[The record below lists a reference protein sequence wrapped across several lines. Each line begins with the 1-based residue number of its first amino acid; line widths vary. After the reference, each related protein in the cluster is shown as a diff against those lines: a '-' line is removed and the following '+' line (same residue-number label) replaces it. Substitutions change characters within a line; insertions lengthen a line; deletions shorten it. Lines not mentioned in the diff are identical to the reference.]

1 MNLFGRRWEPDGL
14 DALSPTGRLILSMVV
29 TGAVGYLL
37 EYIGTEQLG
46 AFANS
51 DPRTIYGATA
61 VWAFGLGPLIV
72 ALRKASI
79 LVPMLIVGVL
89 FMIVV
94 LFNHYYFVTWQFSGG
109 SFHEVGLWSPRI
121 WEFREGAIL
130 GLHHPLLIAL
140 AAGAIETV
148 VVPVSVLVQKL
159 VTLKLR
165 KPPAVPLEQVEELF
179 ESSVTPRTALKPR
192 RDFGFV
198 FMRIIFFAYGI
209 YFAYM
214 LIGLLVGGKGLPVVG
229 MFFISP
235 PETVN
240 TIMKLTLMITL
251 ASVGA
256 FNAGVRREAAI
267 LLTIG
272 HSISVGASIWLF
284 FAYPVNPVFPD
295 DHNFL
300 LSSVVGDGLLLV
312 VLLYY
317 VFKPRPEPEDLS
329 RVEDVELRSPASSLL
344 RLFFLVFGILFTV
357 FSIGIVYYRAFGSP
371 EVGRG
376 AVFGGPDPLVS
387 NSLTK
392 YGTLA
397 AFGYFLF
404 AKPAL
409 RKYLTP
415 GLVIAFSFSVV
426 AAIIYGLQGT
436 TTLITRRGTIAA
448 LPGFMMM
455 HVIVDGAGL
464 MLILGLRRLQYHV
477 DYQIAALRPSSAECI
492 MALHQAFRESSQ
504 EPEVS
509 SREVLQRIDEHI
521 GGLRSRRRGLI
532 SFPFWL
538 VEHVFPFLSWFRPAF
553 STMSREEQR
562 WMLRRYVLRPSYER
576 AKATFPAL
584 AELMFKIGDITHALV
599 TLAFFTTTRAA
610 AQVGYVLPDARER
623 LQSDIATDRPPV
635 GADPRAFPAGNT
647 DPLGRKPVAAAPAAA
662 TLLAPRVGVPVDSPR
677 IPDEVDYCIVG
688 SGAAGAVLAYR
699 LAVARGKE
707 ASICVLER
715 GSYYSPRQDFS
726 DDEMRMIRML
736 YTEGGLQISR
746 SFDFTILQ
754 GECVGGTTVINNAVC
769 FQMPEVSRK
778 EWKGFG
784 IDVDV
789 LAGHYAR
796 VGQEINIATVTP
808 EAVNQNVENLF
819 TRGVNGYNAAHNGIG
834 KISPAQRL
842 SGNFS
847 NCLGCG
853 LCNIGCRRMRK
864 LSMLETFIPWSQAN
878 GVTVIPNVGAV
889 QCETDNGT
897 RKKVTGVVVRKPN
910 GDFQRIRIRKA
921 LIVAAGAIASSRFL
935 MRSNVGGDAVG
946 KGLACNFA
954 LAPLVEFGDQV
965 SAFDG
970 LQMTMF
976 AAPDSF
982 DAIFETT
989 FFPPGSHSIALP
1001 LYFDRHAAMMQSYR
1015 QAANFTALVGSDPGG
1030 TISRKRDVLFGR
1042 AVEWEQTTADML
1054 RIKQALATI
1063 VRIAKAAGG
1072 KRILLPTHPV
1082 LEVDLG
1088 ADVDETLQNFDR
1100 TLGEKSYFNFVTAHP
1115 QGGNLMAADSF
1126 DERVVDLDFRVRDCE
1141 NLFVCDASIFPR
1153 GIRVNPQWTI
1163 MSLASEA
1170 AERIARMT

>member
-14 DALSPTGRLILSMVV
+14 DALSPTGRLVLSLVV

-89 FMIVV
+89 FMVVV
-94 LFNHYYFVTWQFSGG
+94 LFNHYYFV
-109 SFHEVGLWSPRI
+109 I

-165 KPPAVPLEQVEELF
+165 KAPTVPLEQVEELF
-179 ESSVTPRTALKPR
+179 ESSVTPRAALKPR

-317 VFKPRPEPEDLS
+317 VFKPRPEPEDLN

-371 EVGRG
+371 DTGRG

-426 AAIIYGLQGT
+426 AAMIYGLQGT

-464 MLILGLRRLQYHV
+464 LLILGLRRLQYHV

-492 MALHQAFRESSQ
+492 MALHQAFRETSQ

-521 GGLRSRRRGLI
+521 GGLRSRRR
-532 SFPFWL
+532 
-538 VEHVFPFLSWFRPAF
+538 
-553 STMSREEQR
+553 
-562 WMLRRYVLRPSYER
+562 
-576 AKATFPAL
+576 
-584 AELMFKIGDITHALV
+584 
-599 TLAFFTTTRAA
+599 
-610 AQVGYVLPDARER
+610 
-623 LQSDIATDRPPV
+623 
-635 GADPRAFPAGNT
+635 
-647 DPLGRKPVAAAPAAA
+647 
-662 TLLAPRVGVPVDSPR
+662 
-677 IPDEVDYCIVG
+677 
-688 SGAAGAVLAYR
+688 
-699 LAVARGKE
+699 
-707 ASICVLER
+707 
-715 GSYYSPRQDFS
+715 
-726 DDEMRMIRML
+726 
-736 YTEGGLQISR
+736 
-746 SFDFTILQ
+746 
-754 GECVGGTTVINNAVC
+754 
-769 FQMPEVSRK
+769 
-778 EWKGFG
+778 
-784 IDVDV
+784 
-789 LAGHYAR
+789 
-796 VGQEINIATVTP
+796 
-808 EAVNQNVENLF
+808 
-819 TRGVNGYNAAHNGIG
+819 
-834 KISPAQRL
+834 
-842 SGNFS
+842 
-847 NCLGCG
+847 
-853 LCNIGCRRMRK
+853 
-864 LSMLETFIPWSQAN
+864 
-878 GVTVIPNVGAV
+878 
-889 QCETDNGT
+889 
-897 RKKVTGVVVRKPN
+897 
-910 GDFQRIRIRKA
+910 
-921 LIVAAGAIASSRFL
+921 
-935 MRSNVGGDAVG
+935 
-946 KGLACNFA
+946 
-954 LAPLVEFGDQV
+954 
-965 SAFDG
+965 
-970 LQMTMF
+970 
-976 AAPDSF
+976 
-982 DAIFETT
+982 
-989 FFPPGSHSIALP
+989 
-1001 LYFDRHAAMMQSYR
+1001 
-1015 QAANFTALVGSDPGG
+1015 
-1030 TISRKRDVLFGR
+1030 
-1042 AVEWEQTTADML
+1042 
-1054 RIKQALATI
+1054 
-1063 VRIAKAAGG
+1063 
-1072 KRILLPTHPV
+1072 
-1082 LEVDLG
+1082 
-1088 ADVDETLQNFDR
+1088 
-1100 TLGEKSYFNFVTAHP
+1100 
-1115 QGGNLMAADSF
+1115 
-1126 DERVVDLDFRVRDCE
+1126 
-1141 NLFVCDASIFPR
+1141 
-1153 GIRVNPQWTI
+1153 
-1163 MSLASEA
+1163 
-1170 AERIARMT
+1170 